1 MAIFP
6 DRWGVVAVV
15 SGVGALFSL
24 GGIIGFYEFPIKSVE
39 PLAFGAINGV
49 ICAVTWHLHRSLKFN
64 HVRSIAERSEAI
76 INASQKDIEK
86 LETIFKTD
94 PYRDIEHQ
102 KEEGIDSSID
112 NQKKAK

>member
-15 SGVGALFSL
+15 SGIGALFSL
-24 GGIIGFYEFPIKSVE
+24 GAIMGFYEFPITGVQ

-49 ICAVTWHLHRSLKFN
+49 ICAVTWRLHRSLKFN
-64 HVRSIAERSEAI
+64 QVRSIAERSEAI

-86 LETIFKTD
+86 LETLFKTD
-94 PYRDIEHQ
+94 PYRDIENQ
-102 KEEGIDSSID
+102 KEEGIDSSIND
-112 NQKKAK
+112 QKEAK

>member
-15 SGVGALFSL
+15 SGVGVLFSL

-64 HVRSIAERSEAI
+64 QVRSIAERSEAI

-86 LETIFKTD
+86 LETLFKTD
-94 PYRDIEHQ
+94 PYRDIENQ
-102 KEEGIDSSID
+102 KEESIDSSID

>member
-39 PLAFGAINGV
+39 PLAFAAINGV
-49 ICAVTWHLHRSLKFN
+49 ICAVTWRLHRSLKFN
-64 HVRSIAERSEAI
+64 QVRSIAERSEAI

-86 LETIFKTD
+86 LETLFKTD
-94 PYRDIEHQ
+94 PYRDIENQ

>member
-15 SGVGALFSL
+15 SGVCAMFSL
-24 GGIIGFYEFPIKSVE
+24 GGIMGFYEFPITGVQ

-49 ICAVTWHLHRSLKFN
+49 ICAVTWRLHRSLKFN
-64 HVRSIAERSEAI
+64 QVRSIAERSEAI

-86 LETIFKTD
+86 LETLFKTD
-94 PYRDIEHQ
+94 PYRDIENQ

>member
-15 SGVGALFSL
+15 SGVGAMFSL
-24 GGIIGFYEFPIKSVE
+24 GGIMGFYEFPIKSVE

-64 HVRSIAERSEAI
+64 QVRSIAERSEAI

-86 LETIFKTD
+86 LETLFKTD
-94 PYRDIEHQ
+94 PYRDIENR
-102 KEEGIDSSID
+102 KEEGIDSSIND
-112 NQKKAK
+112 QKEAK

>member
-64 HVRSIAERSEAI
+64 QVRSIAERSEAI

-86 LETIFKTD
+86 LETLFKND
-94 PYRDIEHQ
+94 PFKDIKSRHEENRDTSKN
-102 KEEGIDSSID
+102 KE
-112 NQKKAK
+112 K

>member
-1 MAIFP
+1 LAVFP

-15 SGVGALFSL
+15 SGIGAMFSL
-24 GGIIGFYEFPIKSVE
+24 GGIMGFYEFPITSVQ

-49 ICAVTWHLHRSLKFN
+49 ICAATWRLHRSLKFN
-64 HVRSIAERSEAI
+64 QVRSIAERSEAI

-86 LETIFKTD
+86 LETLFKTD
-94 PYRDIEHQ
+94 PYRDIENQ
-102 KEEGIDSSID
+102 KEKGIDSSID

>member
-15 SGVGALFSL
+15 SGVGAMFSL
-24 GGIIGFYEFPIKSVE
+24 GGIMGFYEFPITGVQ

-49 ICAVTWHLHRSLKFN
+49 ICAVTWRLHRSRKFN
-64 HVRSIAERSEAI
+64 QVRSIAERSEAI

-86 LETIFKTD
+86 LETLFKSD
-94 PYRDIEHQ
+94 PYRDIENQ
-102 KEEGIDSSID
+102 KEEGIDSSIND
-112 NQKKAK
+112 QKEAK

>member
-24 GGIIGFYEFPIKSVE
+24 GGTMGLYEFPITGVQ

-49 ICAVTWHLHRSLKFN
+49 ICAATWRLHRSLKFN
-64 HVRSIAERSEAI
+64 QVRSIAERSEAI

-86 LETIFKTD
+86 LETLFKTD
-94 PYRDIEHQ
+94 PYRDIENQ

>member
-6 DRWGVVAVV
+6 DRWGVVAAI
-15 SGVGALFSL
+15 SGFSTIFSL
-24 GGIIGFYEFPIKSVE
+24 GGIMEFYEFPIIAVE
-39 PLAFGAINGV
+39 PLTFGIISGV
-49 ICAVTWHLHRSLKFN
+49 ICAVTWRLHRNLKFN
-64 HVRSIAERSEAI
+64 QVRSIAERSEAM

-86 LETIFKTD
+86 LETLFKTD
-94 PYRDIEHQ
+94 PYRDIENQ